1 MNQNTL
7 MPILYLGMISFEQ
20 QLFSLYF
27 DYSKTGK
34 QINEQIKNE
43 MRIIGNKEIN
53 MLNSEID
60 ARDIKQNVQ
69 FKTLY
74 NIRLQEFKHSCT
86 VPNVYYLYPFA
97 LPFSFIFPRMATICF
112 GLGFGLQSFLFFND
126 IIKFKLQSSNLRSN
140 RKVKELMDGS
150 VTLLMVSLGLICG
163 SVITKRGFS
172 NLIRILKEE
181 QALSKELALAK
192 QNAGNHIKQ

>member
-1 MNQNTL
+1 MNQNAL

-20 QLFSLYF
+20 QMFNLYF
-27 DYSKTGK
+27 DYSRTGK

-43 MRIIGNKEIN
+43 MKIIGNKDMN

-74 NIRLQEFKHSCT
+74 KLQEFKHSCT
-86 VPNVYYLYPFA
+86 VPNLYYLYPFA
-97 LPFSFIFPRMATICF
+97 IPFSMIFPRMATICF
-112 GLGFGLQSFLFFND
+112 GFSFGLQSLIFFND
-126 IIKFKLQSSNLRSN
+126 IIRFKLQSSNLRTN
-140 RKVKELMDGS
+140 RKIKELMDGS
-150 VTLLMVSLGLICG
+150 VTLLMVSIGVVCG

-172 NLIRILKEE
+172 NLIKILKEE
-181 QALSKELALAK
+181 QVLSKELALAK
-192 QNAGNHIKQ
+192 QNAGVNIKK